1 MFGIQYSDKKRLI
14 KLSNGKVIIPNCIK
28 SLRPEILNCM
38 RVGLV
43 DDKKNKLGKVVYQY
57 TLDGYVLF
65 GDDMFVNGW
74 LEPDILNEL
83 KNDLK
88 SMDTIKDKDLNNF
101 IDYARKNGG
110 DENLGSFLFSYYSYR
125 EYYQQLIQEL
135 SEASNTSENKLAGIF
150 QSVEPISE
158 IIYNILIEVINLA
171 NYSKYIKVDKFLN
184 EIKQDKALSQDVQE
198 TYSNILNHISV
209 YKNSSIKGNSLDK
222 LESMADNISA
232 STKLGMVI
240 FSRKVNLIDKNNNP
254 IIISEDTDETVL
266 QDRNVRIS
274 FGGINI
280 LAVVADIDGRKVI
293 GTLEDFS
300 NFISKYANTK
310 RSESKILN
318 GYNLLDNNPNA
329 NINRSDMT
337 FLNNTWE
344 LAVGKMDANNIRR
357 GILELGNG
365 LVIDFKVLRNNPIF
379 ANKKSSIKNEDERTL
394 LYKELSNE
402 ELLDDF
408 VNKIKANKD
417 MPTQLYQ
424 YYDTLYDN
432 LKLIFG
438 VRPSSLDIKEIQ
450 KKFKEE
456 KNETYAAFKTDNKIH
471 ASNEDKEYF
480 DELLKSI
487 NLNPKYFTD
496 DDTLTNPIKDEYGQR
511 RYRKSTKTSN
521 ELGVDD
527 SSNLRDVKSW
537 LDRFDASYV
546 GGLKFDWDFIAYTA
560 FRVNGCKKNN
570 IYNTDSGMRKFF
582 GELLTLAKY
591 GGGAIG
597 DKFDNLLTIVKSSAG
612 IIQQKDIAAILKGSE
627 S

>member
-83 KNDLK
+83 KYDLK
-88 SMDTIKDKDLNNF
+88 SMDTIKDQDLNNF

-110 DENLGSFLFSYYSYR
+110 DENLSSFLFSYYSYR

-135 SEASNTSENKLAGIF
+135 SEVSNTSENKLAGIF

-184 EIKQDKALSQDVQE
+184 KIKQDKALSQDVQE
-198 TYSNILNHISV
+198 TYSNILNHINV
-209 YKNSSIKGNSLDK
+209 YKKSSIKGNSLDK

-254 IIISEDTDETVL
+254 IIIDENTDETVL

-337 FLNNTWE
+337 FLNDTWE
-344 LAVGKMDANNIRR
+344 LAVGKMDANNIHR

-365 LVIDFKVLRNNPIF
+365 LFIDFKVLRNNPIF

-417 MPTQLYQ
+417 MPAQLYH
-424 YYDTLYDN
+424 YYGMLYDN
-432 LKLIFG
+432 LERIFS
-438 VRPSSLDIKEIQ
+438 VRTSSLDNKEIQ

-456 KNETYAAFKTDNKIH
+456 KNETYDAFKTDNDIH

-487 NLNPKYFTD
+487 NLNPKYFTN
-496 DDTLTNPIKDEYGQR
+496 DDTLTTPIKDEYGRR
-511 RYRKSTKTSN
+511 RYKKSTKTSN

-546 GGLKFDWDFIAYTA
+546 GGLKFDWDFMAYTS

-612 IIQQKDIAAILKGSE
+612 IIQQKDIAAILKGSK